1 MSAVLDSDLR
11 KEHEDAITPL
21 TSTTITST
29 ISTDEDQEQTDQNMI
44 KLTDFVNDF
53 GDSLVDAVNQQNP
66 PVFQVEDTH
75 PYRDLAMDGLLR
87 TPFPS
92 QRNAVHAI
100 SSLLF
105 DHGEKAAVLNAE
117 MGTGKTMMAIST
129 AAVAYQEGYQRSM
142 VICPPHLVYKWKR
155 EILETIPEATVWI
168 LNGPDT
174 LLKLLKLRE
183 MIQGGQAKT
192 DHPEFFI
199 IGRVRMRM
207 GYHWRPAFAVVQ
219 QHFRNQQMDEAST
232 RKLLACPDC
241 GALHRD
247 EDGNPVPARLL
258 ESLQSKQYRCKDCD
272 APLWTLM
279 RPRAA
284 KQKSHR
290 ELVKEAV
297 CKLPTIGPK
306 TADKLLTAFGEDML
320 SNMLADNIY
329 EFVNLMDEDGG
340 LVFSDRQATRM
351 ERTLSRVE
359 FGFGQGGYQPTEF
372 IKRYLPD
379 GFFDLLIVDEGH
391 EYKNEGSAQG
401 QAMGVLANKA
411 RKVLLLT
418 GTLMGGY
425 ASDLFYLLWRM
436 MPSRM
441 IEDGFQYSDNGSL
454 GSASMAF
461 MREHGILQDIF
472 VEKSGDNHRTAKGK
486 NITQR
491 TKKRPGFGPKGI
503 CRYVLPYTVFLKLKD
518 VGDVLPAYNE
528 HYIEVDMEAEQATQ
542 YNQLETVLKN
552 ELNDALRKGDTS
564 LMGVVMNALLRWP
577 DSCFRE
583 EVVRHPHSRQ
593 QLAYADVIFAEDEHS
608 PKEKE
613 LIQLCLQEKSKNRRV
628 LVYTTYT
635 GKHDTTSRLK
645 RLLTD
650 AGLKTSVLRSSV
662 ATDRR
667 EEWIL
672 DQVDLGIDVLICN
685 PELVKTG
692 LDLLEFPTLAFLQS
706 GYNVYTIQQ
715 ASRRSWRIGQKHDVD
730 VYFFGYAKTAQ
741 ATCLSLMAEKI
752 TVSQSTS
759 GDMPDTGLDVLNQSG
774 DSIEVALAK
783 QLMT

>member
-1 MSAVLDSDLR
+1 MSTALDSNLR
-11 KEHEDAITPL
+11 KEHEDAIAPL
-21 TSTTITST
+21 TSTST
-29 ISTDEDQEQTDQNMI
+29 TTTDEDQDQADKKANVI
-44 KLTDFVNDF
+44 ALTDFVNDF
-53 GDSLVDAVNQQNP
+53 GDSLVEAVNQQNP
-66 PVFQVEDTH
+66 PVFQVENTH
-75 PYRDLAMDGLLR
+75 PYRDLAMDSLLR

-100 SSLLF
+100 SSLMF

-142 VICPPHLVYKWKR
+142 VICPPHLVYKWRR

-174 LLKLLKLRE
+174 LVKLLKIRE
-183 MIQGGQAKT
+183 MISSGQITPDK
-192 DHPEFFI
+192 PEFFI

-207 GYHWRPAFAVVQ
+207 GYHWKPAFSVTQ
-219 QHFRNQQMDEAST
+219 QHFRNRLDET
-232 RKLLACPDC
+232 VTQRLLSCPDC
-241 GALHRD
+241 GELYQDA
-247 EDGNPVPARLL
+247 DGNPVPARLI
-258 ESLQSKQYRCKDCD
+258 ESMQDKQHRCDSCD

-279 RPRAA
+279 RPRSA
-284 KQKSHR
+284 KQKTHR

-306 TADKLLTAFGEDML
+306 TAEKLLNAFGEDML

-329 EFVNLMDEDGG
+329 EFVNLMGDDGN

-411 RKVLLLT
+411 KKVLLLT

-436 MPSRM
+436 MPTRM

-461 MREHGILQDIF
+461 MREHGILQDVF

-528 HYIEVDMEAEQATQ
+528 HYIDIDMTAEQATQ
-542 YNQLETVLKN
+542 YYSLETILKQ
-552 ELNDALRKGDTS
+552 ELLDAFRKGDTS

-583 EVVRHPHSRQ
+583 EFVRHPHTRNV
-593 QLAYADVIFAEDEHS
+593 LAHADIIFTEDELS
-608 PKEKE
+608 PKEEE
-613 LIQLCLQEKSKNRRV
+613 LIDICRREKANNRRV

-645 RLLTD
+645 HLLSE
-650 AGLKTSVLRSSV
+650 AGLKASVLRSSV

-672 DQVDLGIDVLICN
+672 DQVDLGIDILICN
-685 PELVKTG
+685 PGLVKTG
-692 LDLLEFPTLAFLQS
+692 LDLLEFPTLVFLQT

-715 ASRRSWRIGQKHDVD
+715 ASRRSWRIGQKQDVD
-730 VYFFGYAKTAQ
+730 VYFLGYSKTAQ
-741 ATCLSLMAEKI
+741 STCLCLMAEKI

>member
-1 MSAVLDSDLR
+1 MSAVLNTTTDAKPSD
-11 KEHEDAITPL
+11 P
-21 TSTTITST
+21 TI
-29 ISTDEDQEQTDQNMI
+29 DNDQETPDHNTI
-44 KLTDFVNDF
+44 LLTDFVDAF
-53 GDSLVDAVNQQNP
+53 GDSLVDAVNEQNP
-66 PVFQVEDTH
+66 PVFQEGNTH
-75 PYRDLAMDGLLR
+75 PYHDIAMDTLLR
-87 TPFPS
+87 QPFDS
-92 QRNAVHAI
+92 QRSAVHAI

-117 MGTGKTMMAIST
+117 MGTGKTMMAICT

-142 VICPPHLVYKWKR
+142 VICPPHLVYKWRR
-155 EILETIPEATVWI
+155 EILETIPEAKVWI

-174 LLKLLKLRE
+174 LVKLLKLRE
-183 MIQGGQAKT
+183 MIQGGQSKT
-192 DHPEFFI
+192 ERPEFFI

-207 GYHWRPAFAVVQ
+207 GYHWKPAFSVVK
-219 QHFRNQQMDEAST
+219 QHYRNRLDEAT
-232 RKLLACPDC
+232 TQCLVACPDC
-241 GALHRD
+241 GHLHKD
-247 EDGNPVPARLL
+247 VDGNPIPARLIETL
-258 ESLQSKQYRCKDCD
+258 NDKQYRCHVCD
-272 APLWTLM
+272 APMWTLM
-279 RPRAA
+279 RPRSA
-284 KQKSHR
+284 KQKTHR

-306 TADKLLTAFGEDML
+306 TAEKLLMAFGEDML

-329 EFVNLMDEDGG
+329 EFLNLLGEDGN

-359 FGFGQGGYQPTEF
+359 FSFGQGGYQPTEF

-379 GFFDLLIVDEGH
+379 GFFDLLVVDEGH

-401 QAMGVLANKA
+401 QAMGVLANKSK
-411 RKVLLLT
+411 KVLLLT

-425 ASDLFYLLWRM
+425 ASDLFYLLWRI
-436 MPSRM
+436 MPERM
-441 IEDGFQYSDNGSL
+441 IEDGFRYSDNGSL

-461 MREHGILQDIF
+461 MREHGILQDVY
-472 VEKSGDNHRTAKGK
+472 VEKTGDNHRTAKGK
-486 NITQR
+486 NVSVR

-518 VGDVLPAYNE
+518 VGDVLPPYNE
-528 HYIEVDMEAEQATQ
+528 HYIDVDMTAEQSVS
-542 YNQLETVLKN
+542 YYHLESVLKQA
-552 ELNDALRKGDTS
+552 LNDALRKGDTS

-577 DSCFRE
+577 DTCFRE
-583 EVVRHPHSRQ
+583 ELVRHPHTKDLLVS
-593 QLAYADVIFAEDEHS
+593 AEVIFNDNEVS
-608 PKEKE
+608 PKEAELLELCRKE
-613 LIQLCLQEKSKNRRV
+613 KANNRRV
-628 LVYTTYT
+628 LVFTTYT
-635 GKHDTTSRLK
+635 GKHDTASRLK
-645 RLLTD
+645 QLLSS
-650 AGLKTSVLRSSV
+650 AGLKTAVLRSTV

-672 DQVDLGIDVLICN
+672 DQVDLGIDVLVCN

-692 LDLLEFPTLAFLQS
+692 LDLLEFPTLAFMQS

-715 ASRRSWRIGQKHDVD
+715 ASRRSWRIGQKDDVK

-741 ATCLSLMAEKI
+741 TTCLQLMAEKI

-783 QLMT
+783 QLMH

>member
-1 MSAVLDSDLR
+1 MSTALDSNLR
-11 KEHEDAITPL
+11 KEHEDAIAPL
-21 TSTTITST
+21 ASTSTTT
-29 ISTDEDQEQTDQNMI
+29 TDENQDQADKKANVI
-44 KLTDFVNDF
+44 ALTDFVNDF
-53 GDSLVDAVNQQNP
+53 GDSLVEAVNQQNP
-66 PVFQVEDTH
+66 PVFQVENTH
-75 PYRDLAMDGLLR
+75 PYRDLAMDSLLR

-100 SSLLF
+100 SSLMF

-142 VICPPHLVYKWKR
+142 VICPPHLVYKWRR

-174 LLKLLKLRE
+174 LVKLLKIRE
-183 MIQGGQAKT
+183 MISSGQITPDK
-192 DHPEFFI
+192 PEFFI

-207 GYHWRPAFAVVQ
+207 GYHWKPAFSVTQ
-219 QHFRNQQMDEAST
+219 QHFRNRLDET
-232 RKLLACPDC
+232 VTQRLLSCPDC
-241 GALHRD
+241 GELYQD
-247 EDGNPVPARLL
+247 VDGNPVPARLI
-258 ESLQSKQYRCKDCD
+258 ESMQDKQHRCDSCD

-279 RPRAA
+279 RPRSA

-306 TADKLLTAFGEDML
+306 TAEKLLNAFGEDML

-329 EFVNLMDEDGG
+329 EFVNLMGDDGN

-411 RKVLLLT
+411 KKVLLLT

-436 MPSRM
+436 MPTRM

-461 MREHGILQDIF
+461 MREHGILQDVF

-518 VGDVLPAYNE
+518 VGDVLPPYNE
-528 HYIEVDMEAEQATQ
+528 YYIDIDMEAEQATQ
-542 YNQLETVLKN
+542 YYSLENILKQ
-552 ELNDALRKGDTS
+552 ELLDAFRKGDTS

-577 DSCFRE
+577 DSCSRE
-583 EVVRHPHSRQ
+583 EFVRHPHTRNV
-593 QLAYADVIFAEDEHS
+593 LAHADIIFTEDELS
-608 PKEKE
+608 PKEEE
-613 LIQLCLQEKSKNRRV
+613 LIDICCREKANNRRV

-645 RLLTD
+645 RLLSE
-650 AGLKTSVLRSSV
+650 AGLKASVLRSSV

-672 DQVDLGIDVLICN
+672 DQVDLGIDILICN

-692 LDLLEFPTLAFLQS
+692 LDLLEFPTLVFLQT

-715 ASRRSWRIGQKHDVD
+715 ASRRSWRIGQKQDVD
-730 VYFFGYAKTAQ
+730 VYFLGYSKTAQ
-741 ATCLSLMAEKI
+741 STCLSLMAEKI

-783 QLMT
+783 QLIN

>member
-1 MSAVLDSDLR
+1 MSAVLNSDLR
-11 KEHEDAITPL
+11 KENEDAITPL

-44 KLTDFVNDF
+44 KLTDFVSDF

-183 MIQGGQAKT
+183 MIQGGQAKKT

-461 MREHGILQDIF
+461 MREHGILQDVF
-472 VEKSGDNHRTAKGK
+472 VEKTGDNHRTAKGK
-486 NITQR
+486 STTQR

-503 CRYVLPYTVFLKLKD
+503 CRYVLPYTVFLK
-518 VGDVLPAYNE
+518 
-528 HYIEVDMEAEQATQ
+528 HQ
-542 YNQLETVLKN
+542 
-552 ELNDALRKGDTS
+552 RC
-564 LMGVVMNALLRWP
+564 W
-577 DSCFRE
+577 
-583 EVVRHPHSRQ
+583 
-593 QLAYADVIFAEDEHS
+593 
-608 PKEKE
+608 
-613 LIQLCLQEKSKNRRV
+613 
-628 LVYTTYT
+628 
-635 GKHDTTSRLK
+635 
-645 RLLTD
+645 
-650 AGLKTSVLRSSV
+650 
-662 ATDRR
+662 
-667 EEWIL
+667 
-672 DQVDLGIDVLICN
+672 
-685 PELVKTG
+685 
-692 LDLLEFPTLAFLQS
+692 
-706 GYNVYTIQQ
+706 
-715 ASRRSWRIGQKHDVD
+715 
-730 VYFFGYAKTAQ
+730 
-741 ATCLSLMAEKI
+741 
-752 TVSQSTS
+752 
-759 GDMPDTGLDVLNQSG
+759 
-774 DSIEVALAK
+774 
-783 QLMT
+783 